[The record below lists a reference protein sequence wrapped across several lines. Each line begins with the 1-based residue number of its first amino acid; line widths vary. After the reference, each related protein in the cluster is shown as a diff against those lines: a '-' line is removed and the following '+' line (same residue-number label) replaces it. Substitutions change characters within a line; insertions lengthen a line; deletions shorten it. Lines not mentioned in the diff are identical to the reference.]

1 MKELNLIGVL
11 RNSKGGWNV
20 KTTLPK
26 EQLHLFTKR
35 GSGLYL
41 WVTESE
47 YKLILQNPKKKH
59 PHKFGQFGTNAIG
72 GITPQETI
80 NGYINEPVVI
90 LWALHFGVYEYTRG
104 TPYDIEQIVNK
115 RIGKLVKDGKGRETF
130 MTTVEIVK
138 REVSS
143 VLYGDSGRTLT
154 YQPRPRQSEFRN
166 KFVQHRLNG
175 GTQFLLGAIM
185 RYGKN
190 FAWLESNYQL
200 LQKGF
205 LKKGDVLLVITSKPN
220 VFSTL
225 KDDLTKHVYFKDF
238 DFVLMKNSRD
248 SEPIE
253 FNPEKI
259 TVVAVST
266 QLAYNKSR
274 KKMRHFLSSLNFRDV
289 FVDECHSGVD
299 TEKFNTLMGELSVE
313 HTTFVSGTPYK
324 TNINRG
330 FTPETSYFYGYV
342 EQQVDKWN
350 DINSGIPNDS
360 VTLKTYIPY
369 VDPAYRNNPIYTDS
383 EQFTTTKLFSI
394 NSDGTFVHDG
404 DATDFLSDVLGKSNK
419 KSKYSPFRIC
429 GNLNHTIWLLP
440 DSVAIVKAVAK
451 AIRKIAPEYVV
462 IEASGNETKDIKDV
476 KDAIENNEKTI
487 TLTIGRFVEGTTVKE
502 WNGCLV
508 FSDTESLEKYF
519 QFIFRVATPD
529 VGKDTAYVFD
539 FSPERTFQMVFEIS
553 NAQASNQ
560 NRTDSQTVIKQWLDC
575 NNVYRMGDGPQP
587 VEVQVGDVLQQIN
600 NGDYRAITLKKKYD
614 DWLDLEGLVTL
625 NTDMLNVLKGLGSY
639 TKSVVSSQMNTNDM
653 GGGKN
658 YTLRGLKRELTK
670 SEKNDIHTII
680 KNIAGMVAPL
690 PLLAEVYGENTVEG
704 ILDNVPPKS
713 LMEACKVDR
722 SIFDFLI
729 QKNIINPRQINYF
742 L

>member
-1 MKELNLIGVL
+1 MKDLKLIGVL
-11 RNSKGGWNV
+11 RNNKGGWNV

-35 GSGLYL
+35 GKGLYL
-41 WVTESE
+41 WVLESE
-47 YKLILQNPKKKH
+47 YKLMLLNPKEKH
-59 PHKFGQFGTNAIG
+59 RMKFGQFGTNALG
-72 GITPQETI
+72 GMTPQETI
-80 NGYINEPVVI
+80 SGYINESVVI
-90 LWALHFGVYEYTRG
+90 LWVLHFGDYEYTKG

-115 RIGKLVKDGKGRETF
+115 RIGNVVLDGKGRETF
-130 MTTVEIVK
+130 MTTVKIVQ

-143 VLYGDSGRTLT
+143 VLYGDSDRTLT
-154 YQPRPRQSEFRN
+154 YQPRPRQLEFRN
-166 KFVQHRLNG
+166 KFTQHRLNG

-200 LQKGF
+200 LQNGF
-205 LKKGDVLLVITSKPN
+205 LKKGDVLLVLTSKPN

-225 KDDLTKHVYFKDF
+225 KDDLVNHAYFKDF
-238 DFVLMKNSRD
+238 DFVLMKD
-248 SEPIE
+248 SQDGKQVE
-253 FNPEKI
+253 FNPEKV

-289 FVDECHSGVD
+289 FVDECHSGTD
-299 TEKFNTLMGELSVE
+299 TEKFNNFIGELSVE
-313 HTTFVSGTPYK
+313 HKTFVSGTPYK

-330 FTPETSYFYGYV
+330 FTAETSYLYGYI
-342 EQQVDKWN
+342 EQQADKLD
-350 DINSGIPNDS
+350 DIMSGIENDS

-369 VDPAYRNNPIYTDS
+369 VDPVYRNNPIYTDS
-383 EQFTTTKLFSI
+383 EQFTTTKLFST
-394 NSDGTFVHDG
+394 NSDGTFVHGG
-404 DATDFLSDVLGKSNK
+404 DANDFLSDVLGKSNK

-451 AIRKIAPEYVV
+451 EIRQIAPEYVV

-487 TLTIGRFVEGTTVKE
+487 TLTIGRFIEGTTVKE

-508 FSDTESLEKYF
+508 LSDTESLEKYF

-529 VGKDTAYVFD
+529 IGKDTAYVFD
-539 FSPERTFQMVFEIS
+539 FSPERAFQMVFEIS
-553 NAQASNQ
+553 NVQSLNQ
-560 NRTDSQTVIKQWLDC
+560 NRSDSQTVIKQWLDC

-587 VEVQVGDVLQQIN
+587 VEVLVGDILEQVN
-600 NGDYRAITLKKKYD
+600 NGDYRAITLMKRYS
-614 DWLDLEGLVTL
+614 DWLDINEIATL
-625 NTDMLNVLKGLGSY
+625 NTDILNVLKGIGSY
-639 TKSVVSSQMNTNDM
+639 KKSVVKTQMNTNDM

-670 SEKNDIHTII
+670 SEKSDIDAII
-680 KNIAGMVAPL
+680 KNIAGMVAAL
-690 PLLAEVYGENTVEG
+690 PLLAYVYGENTLDD
-704 ILDNVPPKS
+704 ILNNVPPQS
-713 LMEACKVDR
+713 LMDACKVER
-722 SIFDFLI
+722 SMFDLLI
-729 QKNIINPRQINYF
+729 QQNIINPQQINYF